1 MPRDTNIPSDHSFQ
15 SLKHKQR
22 SLRADFRTNMG
33 LRVHRAISWIRRA
46 EQAEGDPD
54 AVFVFYWIAFN
65 SAYADEERLARS
77 GGGERAHYCEFFER
91 LIALDAEQRIYQ
103 VIWARFHGPIRRL
116 LENRYV
122 FSPFWSHLNGVPGYE
137 DWERRFVSSARV
149 FARAIDERDT
159 AKVLS
164 LVFDRLYL
172 LRNQML
178 HGGTTWNSSTNRDQV
193 ESGAAILAALVP
205 VFVDLMLD
213 FPNEDWGKPFYPV
226 VDSVT
231 GRHPDA

>member
-1 MPRDTNIPSDHSFQ
+1 
-15 SLKHKQR
+15 LKDKQR
-22 SLRADFRTNMG
+22 SLRADFPTNMG
-33 LRVHRAISWIRRA
+33 LRVHRAISWIGRA
-46 EQAEGDPD
+46 ENAAGDDD

-65 SAYADEERLARS
+65 SAYANEDRLARS

-91 LIALDAEQRIYQ
+91 LIKLDTEQRIYRT
-103 VIWARFHGPIRRL
+103 VWTRFQGPIRRL

-137 DWERRFVSSARV
+137 DWERRFVASAKV
-149 FARAIDERDT
+149 FTRAIEDRDS

-213 FPNEDWGKPFYPV
+213 HPNEDWGKPFYPV
-226 VDSVT
+226 VNDTRGNS
-231 GRHPDA
+231 PNA